1 MKISARIRKLAELA
15 PACESAADIGTDH
28 GYLPIELCRLG
39 KVTHMIA
46 SDIHRGPAE
55 RAEAHV
61 RDCGLSECI
70 DVRLGNGLS
79 VIRPGEISGAVI
91 AGMGGG
97 LMLSVLEESAA
108 VTDSLEW
115 ILLQPMNHVSQVRH
129 WLAVRGWKIG
139 KETFVLEDG
148 QLYQMMLCRKGL
160 MMFQD
165 ALWEEIGQIHWQRK
179 ERLFDR
185 HLTGLIH
192 RRELLIRGLSGG
204 APSEK
209 SRRRIK
215 EAQKEK
221 DFLEVLLWKYRQAVS
236 SKS

>member
-28 GYLPIELCRLG
+28 AICIELCRLG

-91 AGMGGG
+91 AGMGRRSDAVCSGG
-97 LMLSVLEESAA
+97 IRGSDGFAGM
-108 VTDSLEW
+108 DS
-115 ILLQPMNHVSQVRH
+115 LQPMNHVSQVRH
-129 WLAVRGWKIG
+129 WLAVRGWEIG

-165 ALWEEIGQIHWQRK
+165 ALWEEIGQILEDFTYQSN
-179 ERLFDR
+179 
-185 HLTGLIH
+185 TC
-192 RRELLIRGLSGG
+192 LLMLS
-204 APSEK
+204 PPVFNPCM
-209 SRRRIK
+209 R
-215 EAQKEK
+215 
-221 DFLEVLLWKYRQAVS
+221 F
-236 SKS
+236 